1 MAATFDE
8 VKDAL
13 NHPEVYLIDVRRK
26 DEIAS
31 TGSIPASLNIPC
43 KFAFR
48 LFPLFLC
55 LICSSIHY
63 PKDILRFI
71 VFTYLLISAC
81 FRSCA

>member
-55 LICSSIHY
+55 LICSSINSLSKRYSKIHC
-63 PKDILRFI
+63 F
-71 VFTYLLISAC
+71 YLSLD
-81 FRSCA
+81 

>member
-43 KFAFR
+43 KYVLR

-55 LICSSIHY
+55 LICSSINSSSKRYSKIHC
-63 PKDILRFI
+63 F
-71 VFTYLLISAC
+71 YLSLD
-81 FRSCA
+81 

>member
-55 LICSSIHY
+55 LLFVLQLIHY

-71 VFTYLLISAC
+71 VFTSLD
-81 FRSCA
+81 